1 MLGYGGHFSTK
12 SRRYSTTLDAMRAD
26 RAEFRAREAREA
38 TGAAP
43 LPDVPTTRVGSWQ
56 VVGTGYATAA
66 EHTWAESIRAQH
78 RHDPI
83 RRPENAQDPDDDHR
97 TAS

>member
-1 MLGYGGHFSTK
+1 GHFSTK
-12 SRRYSTTLDAMRAD
+12 SRRYSTTLGAMRAD

-43 LPDVPTTRVGSWQ
+43 LPDVPTTRVGSWH
-56 VVGTGYATAA
+56 VVGTGYATVA
-66 EHTWAESIRAQH
+66 EHTGAESIRAQR

-83 RRPENAQDPDDDHR
+83 RRPENAQDVDHAHR
-97 TAS
+97 SAS